1 MEEKSVIL
9 ILQIRIWNSRSRLA
23 CSFQH
28 QDMLKQ
34 VMVSNFY
41 VYIATAVLQCKY
53 LLCCVM
59 NYIGEPI
66 QAKNNHHHPKKKM
79 LKLPLSAKE
88 MLAKL
93 YIRLR

>member
-9 ILQIRIWNSRSRLA
+9 ILQIRIWNSWSRLA

-41 VYIATAVLQCKY
+41 IYIATAVLQCKY

-66 QAKNNHHHPKKKM
+66 QAKNNHHPPKKM

>member
-9 ILQIRIWNSRSRLA
+9 ILQIGIWNSECCLA
-23 CSFQH
+23 CLFQQ

-34 VMVSNFY
+34 VVASDFHLY
-41 VYIATAVLQCKY
+41 LFCKFAVAVY

-66 QAKNNHHHPKKKM
+66 QAENNLQIKVIM
-79 LKLPLSAKE
+79 LKLPLLSKE

-93 YIRLR
+93 HMCLR